1 MRWVYCTMAVG
12 LLCGCQGNTTALR
25 NPFATPNR
33 VPPPATRVL
42 QPGAAQP
49 YYPGDPLPNTPA
61 GTAFPSRTISP
72 SGALG
77 TPFPGSVPPGGWNT
91 SPQSN
96 ATPIP
101 NVFPVSAAIAPSN
114 GPPIQVNADQQN
126 LRFVSSEIQEA
137 GPGLWNPPQAT
148 VQTAGFQ
155 EPVAPVPLIQQP
167 QFAQAP
173 ANVAPRE
180 VRIRAVKPPRVDS
193 SNGASQDGFRPQGSR
208 LIGRSKPEQRSSAAP
223 LQFGPVREDVAR
235 FGFDPQY
242 QWLRGQIQYSQS
254 TGQWHLRYAV
264 AESGAVGGGP
274 DQFGG
279 QVLIGNPHLLGGLQP
294 GDYVQVQGQLTTQPG
309 GVSSYIVS
317 IVQRQR
323 VQ

>member
-1 MRWVYCTMAVG
+1 MAVG

-33 VPPPATRVL
+33 VPPPATRIL

-49 YYPGDPLPNTPA
+49 YYPGDALPNTPA
-61 GTAFPSRTISP
+61 GTVFPP
-72 SGALG
+72 GAIG
-77 TPFPGSVPPGGWNT
+77 TPLPGSVPPGGWNT

-96 ATPIP
+96 VTPIP

-126 LRFVSSEIQEA
+126 LRFVSSGIQET
-137 GPGLWNPPQAT
+137 GPGLWNPPQAVQAA

-155 EPVAPVPLIQQP
+155 EPVPRVQQP

-193 SNGASQDGFRPQGSR
+193 GNGASQDGFRPQGSR
-208 LIGRSKPEQRSSAAP
+208 LIGRSEPKPRSSAAP
-223 LQFGPVREDVAR
+223 IQFGSVREDVSR

-242 QWLRGQIQYSQS
+242 QWLRGQIQYSQT
-254 TGQWHLRYAV
+254 TGQWYLRYLV
-264 AESGAVGGGP
+264 AENGASGGGS

-279 QVLIGNPHLLGGLQP
+279 QLLIGNPHLLGGLQP

-309 GVSSYIVS
+309 GVGSYIVS

>member
-1 MRWVYCTMAVG
+1 MAVC
-12 LLCGCQGNTTALR
+12 LICGCQGNTTALR

-49 YYPGDPLPNTPA
+49 YYPGDRLPGNPA
-61 GTAFPSRTISP
+61 GSVFP
-72 SGALG
+72 SGAVG
-77 TPFPGSVPPGGWNT
+77 TPIPGSVPPGGWGI
-91 SPQSN
+91 SPQAN
-96 ATPIP
+96 ATPTP
-101 NVFPVSAAIAPSN
+101 NVFPASAQIALGPVPSAN
-114 GPPIQVNADQQN
+114 GPPIQINVDQQN
-126 LRFVSSEIQEA
+126 LRFAPAPIPGA
-137 GPGLWNPPQAT
+137 GQGLWNPPQAA

-155 EPVAPVPLIQQP
+155 EPIAPVT
-167 QFAQAP
+167 FVQAP

-180 VRIRAVKPPRVDS
+180 VRIRAVKSPNVDLAH
-193 SNGASQDGFRPQGSR
+193 GTSQDGFRPQGSR
-208 LIGRSKPEQRSSAAP
+208 LINRRKPEQPRFAP
-223 LQFGPVREDVAR
+223 RQGVAPTEFGPVREDVAR

-242 QWLRGQIQYSQS
+242 QWLRGQIQVSQA

-264 AESGAVGGGP
+264 AQSGPVQGGP

-279 QVLIGNPHLLGGLQP
+279 QVLIENPHLLGGLQP
-294 GDYVQVQGQLTTQPG
+294 GDYVQVQGRLIPQPDG
-309 GVSSYIVS
+309 TGNYTVS